1 MSSPRRLVICALL
14 PLWVAGAPRIAR
26 AQEAVPAGAAAAPQ
40 GAVPDT
46 SQVPNEGMSN
56 EGMSNEGMSNEGMSN
71 EGMSED
77 ELQDTF
83 DDPKLARRLG
93 APVELAPG
101 SPVAAETAQPGL
113 EPVAGEGPAPTR
125 TPRLI
130 LAYRRFSFA
139 QIAPAGASGPG
150 ASEPFDVVSLDFYPI
165 SSSWRFGLTTQYG
178 WQEGTFRQGGDAFIA
193 QSVSFGGQIPGP
205 VLTPF
210 IEAYGGGGL
219 LQRTKSDLGL
229 NSIATAYGQLG
240 VDVGTDV
247 FLARHFCLSFAI
259 GYIHAGDLFGRQ
271 NVLDSFSV
279 DTWSFKVGM
288 GL

>member
-1 MSSPRRLVICALL
+1 MTSPRRLVVLALV
-14 PLWVAGAPRIAR
+14 PLWVAGAATIAR
-26 AQEAVPAGAAAAPQ
+26 AQETVPTGAASAPQPTVPEAPAPQ
-40 GAVPDT
+40 GTVPDAPQDT
-46 SQVPNEGMSN
+46 NE
-56 EGMSNEGMSNEGMSN
+56 
-71 EGMSED
+71 D
-77 ELQDTF
+77 AFQDTFQDTF

-93 APVELAPG
+93 APLDVLAG
-101 SPVAAETAQPGL
+101 SAAATETAQPGL
-113 EPVAGEGPAPTR
+113 EPVAGEGPTSGPPTR

-139 QIAPAGASGPG
+139 QVGPLGTSGPG

-178 WQEGTFRQGGDAFIA
+178 WQEGTFRQNGDAFVA

-219 LQRTKSDLGL
+219 LQRTKSGLGL

-240 VDVGTDV
+240 VDVGTNV
-247 FLARHFCLSFAI
+247 FLARYFCLSFAV
-259 GYIHAGDLFGRQ
+259 GYLHAGDLFGRQ
-271 NVLDSFSV
+271 NVLESFSV
-279 DTWSFKVGM
+279 DTWSFKLGM

>member
-1 MSSPRRLVICALL
+1 MSSLRRLVVCALV
-14 PLWVAGAPRIAR
+14 PLWAAGAPTIAR
-26 AQEAVPAGAAAAPQ
+26 AQEPVSPGAEPAPQ
-40 GAVPDT
+40 ETVQGPPPAAVQDD
-46 SQVPNEGMSN
+46 VV
-56 EGMSNEGMSNEGMSN
+56 
-71 EGMSED
+71 D
-77 ELQDTF
+77 ETFPGSF

-93 APVELAPG
+93 EPVDVAPA
-101 SPVAAETAQPGL
+101 SPVAIEGAQPGL
-113 EPVAGEGPAPTR
+113 EPVAGEEPAPVLATR

-139 QIAPAGASGPG
+139 QIGAPGKSGKG

-165 SSSWRFGLTTQYG
+165 SSFWRFGLTTQYG
-178 WQEGTFRQGGDAFIA
+178 WQEGTFRQNGDAFIA
-193 QSVSFGGQIPGP
+193 QSVSLGGQIPGP

-219 LQRTKSDLGL
+219 LQRTKSGLDL

-240 VDVGTDV
+240 VDVGTTV
-247 FLARHFCLSFAI
+247 FLARYFCLSFAI
-259 GYIHAGDLFGRQ
+259 GYLHATDLFGRA

-279 DTWSFKVGM
+279 DTWSFKLGM